1 MSVSPKFC
9 CILIGICFLMML
21 LPAGLCLSLGACW
34 TMLRCTAMN
43 LLGWAMVS
51 IGAFCGI
58 AWLRILTV
66 FFRTKI

>member
-9 CILIGICFLMML
+9 CIFIGTCFLTMM
-21 LPAGLCLSLGACW
+21 LPAGLCLFLGACW
-34 TMLRCTAMN
+34 TMLPCTAMN
-43 LLGWAMVS
+43 LLGWGMVS

-66 FFRTKI
+66 CFRTKI